1 VSIQIGRLA
10 AAYAL
15 SLLLTTA
22 PGAQPQEASK
32 VRIELRTDEEAIGPN
47 YVCLLDELR
56 SHQRF
61 GVADLQA
68 DSAFSFHQVPY
79 GDYQIVITSAGGV
92 ELYQQSLTVNQQN
105 MVVSVTLP
113 KPNIRRPPSGPV
125 SMTQLLH
132 PPAAKAISA
141 AVAGERF
148 AESGDYRRAA
158 EELEKAIRISPD
170 FAEAYTNLA
179 AQHIR
184 LGEYE
189 RAAQELERAMEIAK
203 PGPVQLCNLAFVQ
216 LQLKRYDEATESAR
230 ASLRLDGNYVKAHYL
245 LGVLLARDRRTLPE
259 AIPHLEQAAKE
270 LPSAEAVLER
280 ARKITR

>member
-1 VSIQIGRLA
+1 MSRRVGRVMA
-10 AAYAL
+10 AHA
-15 SLLLTTA
+15 LLLFLTA
-22 PGAQPQEASK
+22 VGDAQPQEASK
-32 VRIELRTDEEAIGPN
+32 VRIELTTGQELVGPR
-47 YVCLLDELR
+47 YACLLEDLH

-79 GDYQIVITSAGGV
+79 GDYQIVITDAGGA
-92 ELYQQSLTVNQQN
+92 ELHQQLLTVNQQN

-113 KPNIRRPPSGPV
+113 KPNIQRPPSGPV
-125 SMTQLLH
+125 SMAQLLH

-141 AVAGERF
+141 AEAGERF

-158 EELEKAIRISPD
+158 VELEKAIRISPD

-184 LGEYE
+184 LGEFE
-189 RAAQELERAMEIAK
+189 QAVQELEHAMTIAK
-203 PGPVQLCNLAFVQ
+203 PGPVQLCNLAFAQ

-230 ASLRLDGNYVKAHYL
+230 ASLRLDQ
-245 LGVLLARDRRTLPE
+245 T
-259 AIPHLEQAAKE
+259 
-270 LPSAEAVLER
+270 
-280 ARKITR
+280 T

>member
-1 VSIQIGRLA
+1 MA
-10 AAYAL
+10 AHA
-15 SLLLTTA
+15 LLLFLTA
-22 PGAQPQEASK
+22 VGDAQPQEASK
-32 VRIELRTDEEAIGPN
+32 VRIELTTGQELVGPR
-47 YVCLLDELR
+47 YACLLEDLH

-79 GDYQIVITSAGGV
+79 GDYQIVITDAGGA
-92 ELYQQSLTVNQQN
+92 ELHQQLLTVNQQN

-113 KPNIRRPPSGPV
+113 KPNIQRPPSGPV
-125 SMTQLLH
+125 SMAQLLH

-141 AVAGERF
+141 AEAGERF
-148 AESGDYRRAA
+148 AESGEYRRAA
-158 EELEKAIRISPD
+158 VELEKAIRISPD

-184 LGEYE
+184 LGEFE
-189 RAAQELERAMEIAK
+189 QAVQELEHAMTIAK
-203 PGPVQLCNLAFVQ
+203 PGPVQLCNLAFAQ

-230 ASLRLDGNYVKAHYL
+230 ASLRLDRDYVKAHYL

-259 AIPHLEQAAKE
+259 AIPHLERAAKE